1 MAGQEGELS
10 KQTDPYIAGER
21 RTAKRKN
28 KEEQRQNMKKGPL
41 NGWTY
46 RDRKAGKQQQKRW
59 LNREEEYDHIMIQ
72 TLATLTAATMVTS

>member
-1 MAGQEGELS
+1 
-10 KQTDPYIAGER
+10 
-21 RTAKRKN
+21 
-28 KEEQRQNMKKGPL
+28 MKKGPL

-46 RDRKAGKQQQKRW
+46 GDRKAGKQQQKRW

>member
-1 MAGQEGELS
+1 MAGQDEELS

-28 KEEQRQNMKKGPL
+28 KEEQRRNIKKGTL
-41 NGWTY
+41 NGWKY
-46 RDRKAGKQQQKRW
+46 GGSKAEKQQQKRW
-59 LNREEEYDHIMIQ
+59 LNTEEEYDHIMIQ